1 MKKIT
6 TSILFFVMLLTTQGF
21 SQITWNF
28 GTTAPF
34 SAYPSSG
41 IPANIT
47 VDSVRYGNST
57 GTPFLSNTSVSSGY
71 SGATGAG
78 NAGVTAK
85 AGPLDYT
92 VNASTGSAFYEITLT
107 PDAGYY
113 LTISNISFGSRST
126 GTGPKKYSIRTSL
139 NSYATEV
146 AGDTINSA
154 TSVWGLRTQPLSI
167 IGTVGTQIK
176 LRIYGY
182 LGAGA
187 VSAINF
193 RIDDLK
199 IAATATL
206 APPTVT
212 LQPTNENVC
221 EGSGTGFSIY
231 SNGTNTY
238 QWQVDMGS
246 GFTNVVDDANF
257 SGATTDNLTI
267 ADATG
272 MNGYIFNCV
281 VTNGAGS
288 ATSND
293 ALLTVSPPVTP
304 TVTIP
309 SSIPPACAGDAATIT
324 AIGTDGGTA
333 PIYEWFWVGFGSVGM
348 GATLNVPPGFLPA
361 GTHLIYCE
369 LTSNA
374 ACSTP
379 STVTSNT
386 LTAIVYPSPA
396 TPIVSANG
404 NELYTS
410 LYDTYQWYLGS
421 TALGTDSSE
430 MAMSSGVYTVVV
442 TNSDG
447 CEATS
452 APYNFVLTSIANTAT
467 KNELSLYPNPSN
479 GSFTI
484 DLGQTNKKVS
494 VTIYNV
500 VGKIISQYEY
510 DNISKPFID
519 ISNQANGSYFVK
531 IKTDNQTITKKVV
544 VNK

>member
-6 TSILFFVMLLTTQGF
+6 TSILCFVMLLATQGF

-28 GTTAPF
+28 GTATTL
-34 SAYPSSG
+34 SAYPTSG
-41 IPANIT
+41 IPANVT
-47 VDSVRYGNST
+47 VDSIRHGNST
-57 GTPFLSNTSVSSGY
+57 GTPFLATTSASAGY
-71 SGATGAG
+71 TGATGAG

-85 AGPLDYT
+85 IGPLDYT

-113 LTISNISFGSRST
+113 LNITNISFGSRST
-126 GTGPKKYSIRTSL
+126 ATGPKKYSIRTSL
-139 NSYATEV
+139 NSYMTEV

-154 TSVWGLRTQPLSI
+154 ASAWGLRTKPLSI
-167 IGTVGTQIK
+167 TGTVGTQIK

-199 IAATATL
+199 ITATAIL

-221 EGSGTGFSIY
+221 EGTEAGFNIY

-246 GFTNVVDDANF
+246 GFVDVTNDANY
-257 SGATTDNLTI
+257 SGATTDNLSI

-272 MNGYIFNCV
+272 MDGYIYHCI

-288 ATSND
+288 ATSN
-293 ALLTVSPPVTP
+293 AATLTVSPPVIP
-304 TVTIP
+304 TVSIP
-309 SSIPPACAGDAATIT
+309 TSIPPACAGDAATIS
-324 AIGTDGGTA
+324 AVGTNTGST
-333 PIYEWFWVGFGSVGM
+333 PTYEWFWVGFGSVGT

-361 GTHLIYCE
+361 GTHQIYCE

-374 ACSTP
+374 ACATP
-379 STVTSNT
+379 TLVTSNT
-386 LTAIVYPSPA
+386 LVATVYAAPA

-410 LYDTYQWYLGS
+410 LYDTYQWYVGS

-430 MAMSSGVYTVVV
+430 VALSSGVYTVVV

-452 APYNFVLTSIANTAT
+452 APYNFVLTSIASHTT

-479 GSFTI
+479 GLFTI
-484 DLGQTNKKVS
+484 DLGEVNKKVS
-494 VTIYNV
+494 ITIYNV
-500 VGKIISQYEY
+500 VGKIISQHEY
-510 DNISKPFID
+510 TNTNKPLID
-519 ISNQANGSYFVK
+519 ISNQTNGSYFIT
-531 IKTDNQTITKKVV
+531 IKTDNQTITKKVAI
-544 VNK
+544 NK

>member
-1 MKKIT
+1 MKKNT
-6 TSILFFVMLLTTQGF
+6 TSILCFILLFAMQGMA
-21 SQITWNF
+21 QITWNF

-41 IPANIT
+41 IPPHIT

-57 GTPFLSNTSVSSGY
+57 GTPFLSNTSASTGY
-71 SGATGAG
+71 TGATGAG

-92 VNASTGSAFYEITLT
+92 VNATTGSAFYEITLT

-139 NSYATEV
+139 NSYMTEV

-154 TSVWGLRTQPLSI
+154 TSVWGLRTRTLAI
-167 IGTVGTQIK
+167 TGTVGTQIK

-193 RIDDLK
+193 RIDDIK
-199 IAATATL
+199 ITAAATL
-206 APPTVT
+206 APPAVT
-212 LQPTNENVC
+212 LQPTNQNVC
-221 EGSGTGFSIY
+221 EGAGANFSIY

-246 GFTNVVDDANF
+246 GFVDVVDNANI
-257 SGATTDNLTI
+257 SGATTDNLVI
-267 ADATG
+267 DDATG
-272 MNGYIFNCV
+272 MDAYIFNCV

-288 ATSND
+288 TTSNN
-293 ALLTVSPPVTP
+293 ATLTVAPPVTP

-309 SSIPPACAGDAATIT
+309 SSIPPACAGDPATIT
-324 AIGTDGGTA
+324 AVGTDEGSA
-333 PIYEWFWVGFGSVGM
+333 PIYEWFWVGFGSVGT

-361 GTHLIYCE
+361 GTHSIYCE

-374 ACSTP
+374 ACATP
-379 STVTSNT
+379 TVVTSNT
-386 LTAIVYPSPA
+386 LVATVYAAPA

-410 LYDTYQWYLGS
+410 EYDTYQWYVGT

-430 MAMSSGVYTVVV
+430 IALSSGVYTVVV

-452 APYNFVLTSIANTAT
+452 APYNFVLTAIANAAT

-479 GSFTI
+479 GLFTI
-484 DLGQTNKKVS
+484 DLGEINKKVS
-494 VTIYNV
+494 ITVYNV
-500 VGKIISQYEY
+500 VGKIISQHEY
-510 DNISKPFID
+510 FNTNKPLID
-519 ISNQANGSYFVK
+519 ISSQANGSYFVT
-531 IKTDNQTITKKVV
+531 IKTDNQTITKKVI